1 MFYTFDNVIKLSQA
15 FLTHFSYHKLTN
27 TVEPGWLP
35 PACQKECFQVDNLNE
50 NVMKV
55 WIKPS
60 TPDSQ
65 YYNYEVQSPFPVI
78 KSLRETFWRP
88 AVNALIAIGIVTN
101 AQYVC
106 YNVTLDNMLCTSD
119 SRLNIALRCCDLS
132 SPFICFTGL
141 YLFLYCASRLISWLV
156 QCGYFDLLLS

>member
-78 KSLRETFWRP
+78 KGLRETFWRP
-88 AVNALIAIGIVTN
+88 AVNALIATWHCN
-101 AQYVC
+101 EWTMC
-106 YNVTLDNMLCTSD
+106 YNLQWTICYVH
-119 SRLNIALRCCDLS
+119 RLQTVYRS
-132 SPFICFTGL
+132 SLQWSVITF
-141 YLFLYCASRLISWLV
+141 YLFYWFVPVS
-156 QCGYFDLLLS
+156 LLCL